1 MHMQIN
7 LYNANIKNE
16 FLSERTGEEKAIPA
30 WKKNNFFGIAIEK
43 SESLPEIN
51 GNYMNYDKNGSE
63 KDSSMEKDRQIS
75 QSRQDVTAYINE
87 NLDKLKQL
95 VTEEDYSAMSELG
108 LAADKENPDTL
119 VTVYERIQIGLAAY
133 SDNYDTWMS
142 GISEEKIQ
150 EVLGSQAMAQAV
162 KMAEDIGSFGEETK
176 AYLLKNNLEPTIENV
191 YKAAHSTSSGN
202 QTAKDVIS
210 EQEWETLKPQI
221 AEVMQKY
228 GLDVNEENMQN
239 AEMLIQN
246 RIPVTGENLV
256 KLQELNQADFTKTDV
271 LLSNITF
278 AVMMGMKG
286 TDAFIT
292 SDWISPTEIQDT
304 LQAVEQA
311 TDEVVYDIVKDGA
324 VLNAANLKRY
334 EQNSQNQGEQQE
346 ERDLNDVMFL
356 RAKKV
361 VVEAKLVM
369 TSSSLMTMQKLG
381 VSITYT
387 EISVVSD
394 LITEENDNAARLY
407 FDHPEVAKEQLSTV
421 SGVMEFMKEMNQVP
435 SVLMGQIYQEQLDFT
450 LSDIFEGE
458 RNLSVSMR
466 QAEITYEAVG
476 TQIRK
481 DLGDSIYKAFDSI
494 DGILQE
500 QKIDLCE
507 SSRRA
512 ARILAHNQMEINQE
526 SVRKMES
533 LMMEL
538 DYVRDNL
545 TPKTA
550 AVLVENQ
557 VDILN
562 TDIRELNQNLIQLN
576 EMIHADYNENFA
588 KYLWKLEKSGKIS
601 EEERDRYVDL
611 YRTLNQIE
619 SLDSS
624 ALGAVVLQGTEMTL
638 NHLLTAVKSRKKTGM
653 DITLDET
660 AGFRE
665 SENEQQNTDLQNIG
679 EFVKKMAVEISG
691 GITAHNVENLY
702 QNGAY
707 GGISLD
713 VLLDVVRNQKNQ
725 EENRQLNTE
734 YTKEVMD
741 EYLAQIKEKG
751 ISEDAVMTLLEGGHK
766 VSVEHLLSAAEF
778 VTPGSEL
785 RKYLMEKKRKIQ
797 DDFEQSETPDDIT
810 DTWEELK
817 EDTDKLDISYEKMK
831 AVLNMNRHM
840 EFAVQGAKNES
851 YHIPMELGDEIVPVR
866 VSFVSG
872 EDQGKAEI
880 SMNTAKYG
888 KIDCVIR
895 SVNMVSHVKTEAV
908 VYCEY
913 EISKHIITGSK
924 AIFTNEIKNV
934 DDTCEFHMEV
944 ADQRVH
950 YDMNRQDEGES
961 SSIDN
966 VYLFKISKSFLKS
979 VKECLDS
986 NR

>member
-1 MHMQIN
+1 
-7 LYNANIKNE
+7 
-16 FLSERTGEEKAIPA
+16 
-30 WKKNNFFGIAIEK
+30 
-43 SESLPEIN
+43 
-51 GNYMNYDKNGSE
+51 
-63 KDSSMEKDRQIS
+63 
-75 QSRQDVTAYINE
+75 
-87 NLDKLKQL
+87 
-95 VTEEDYSAMSELG
+95 
-108 LAADKENPDTL
+108 
-119 VTVYERIQIGLAAY
+119 
-133 SDNYDTWMS
+133 
-142 GISEEKIQ
+142 
-150 EVLGSQAMAQAV
+150 MAQAV

-394 LITEENDNAARLY
+394 LITEENDNATRLY

-588 KYLWKLEKSGKIS
+588 KYLWKLEKLRG
-601 EEERDRYVDL
+601 
-611 YRTLNQIE
+611 
-619 SLDSS
+619 
-624 ALGAVVLQGTEMTL
+624 LQ
-638 NHLLTAVKSRKKTGM
+638 
-653 DITLDET
+653 
-660 AGFRE
+660 
-665 SENEQQNTDLQNIG
+665 
-679 EFVKKMAVEISG
+679 
-691 GITAHNVENLY
+691 
-702 QNGAY
+702 
-707 GGISLD
+707 
-713 VLLDVVRNQKNQ
+713 
-725 EENRQLNTE
+725 
-734 YTKEVMD
+734 
-741 EYLAQIKEKG
+741 
-751 ISEDAVMTLLEGGHK
+751 
-766 VSVEHLLSAAEF
+766 
-778 VTPGSEL
+778 
-785 RKYLMEKKRKIQ
+785 
-797 DDFEQSETPDDIT
+797 
-810 DTWEELK
+810 
-817 EDTDKLDISYEKMK
+817 
-831 AVLNMNRHM
+831 
-840 EFAVQGAKNES
+840 
-851 YHIPMELGDEIVPVR
+851 
-866 VSFVSG
+866 
-872 EDQGKAEI
+872 
-880 SMNTAKYG
+880 
-888 KIDCVIR
+888 
-895 SVNMVSHVKTEAV
+895 
-908 VYCEY
+908 
-913 EISKHIITGSK
+913 
-924 AIFTNEIKNV
+924 
-934 DDTCEFHMEV
+934 
-944 ADQRVH
+944 
-950 YDMNRQDEGES
+950 
-961 SSIDN
+961 
-966 VYLFKISKSFLKS
+966 
-979 VKECLDS
+979 
-986 NR
+986 